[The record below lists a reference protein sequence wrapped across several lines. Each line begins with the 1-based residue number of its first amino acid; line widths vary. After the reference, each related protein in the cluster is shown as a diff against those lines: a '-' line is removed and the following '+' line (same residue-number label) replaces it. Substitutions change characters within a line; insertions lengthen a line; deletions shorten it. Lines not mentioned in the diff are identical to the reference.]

1 MAESAHGAFG
11 KHFLVPGAGLSG
23 IKGPDPGTSLNTHE
37 KDQMGNHSQEHHVF
51 DGDLNDALGVGG
63 GCLPRGVRKS
73 LRPHLDFPCCLKLS
87 RDVSCGAS
95 RASEEQTNPAFAP
108 RSTEGPWARKV

>member
-1 MAESAHGAFG
+1 
-11 KHFLVPGAGLSG
+11 
-23 IKGPDPGTSLNTHE
+23 
-37 KDQMGNHSQEHHVF
+37 MGNHSQEHHVF

-95 RASEEQTNPAFAP
+95 RASKEQMNPAFAP
-108 RSTEGPWARKV
+108 GSTEGPWAHKVEGKRDLNLGQSLKADGRAAQ